1 MLYPLLKDFQVVQA
15 LADAIGYTL
24 IAYLFDT
31 NLDGAVKLTADS
43 CTLPSQ
49 HSTML
54 RWFLHAVDQIKHLDG
69 CSSSVRHWVIGLNIE
84 CNNQDTSPAQYIKA
98 LISQQKEWG
107 EENLTP
113 LHHSLINFLGLT

>member
-1 MLYPLLKDFQVVQA
+1 MLYPLLEDFQVVHA
-15 LADAIGYTL
+15 LADAIGYNF

-31 NLDGAVKLTADS
+31 NLDGAAKLTAGS

-54 RWFLHAVDQIKHLDG
+54 RWFLHAVDQIKHLDD
-69 CSSSVRHWVIGLNIE
+69 SSSARYWVIGLNVE
-84 CNNQDTSPAQYIKA
+84 YNNQETSPAQYIKA
-98 LISQQKEWG
+98 LINQQKKCS
-107 EENLTP
+107 EEDLTP